1 MLHEPDALLI
11 VTSRSEKRANALA
24 SELQSQGSR
33 AEVTGFQLDL
43 SNPNFAAD
51 LASLR
56 PDIVVHTAGPY
67 QNQDYRVPRACIQ
80 CGSHYIDLADAREFV
95 CNFQS
100 LNDEANSKG
109 VLLITGAST
118 LPGLSSAVID
128 FLRAHFGR
136 VDEIRISIAPA
147 HQTPRGA
154 GTVAAVLS
162 YCGKPFKVLEGGRWT
177 RRFGWQN
184 IKSSQHPE
192 LGFRFSAACDVPDL
206 SLLAEYVP
214 GVKAVSFHA
223 ALESK
228 LEQLSLWFMSFL
240 SRMRLVDDWAPLV
253 PFVLWVS
260 GKTLTFGSATGGMHM
275 RLTGLDEN
283 DRQKS
288 INWYLTAKQNHGPE
302 IPCVAALI
310 LVRKMLRDEITE
322 RGAMACLGMITLA
335 EFDAEVGDLDIAWY
349 TDEQRFA

>member
-1 MLHEPDALLI
+1 LI
-11 VTSRSEKRANALA
+11 VTSRSEERANALA
-24 SELQSQGSR
+24 SELRSLGPR

-43 SNPNFAAD
+43 SDPNFEAT

-56 PDIVVHTAGPY
+56 PDIVIHTAGPY
-67 QNQDYRVPRACIQ
+67 QNQDYRVARACIQ
-80 CGSHYIDLADAREFV
+80 CGSHYIDLADARDFV

-128 FLRAHFGR
+128 FLRAHLGR
-136 VDEIRISIAPA
+136 IDEIRISIAPA

-162 YCGKPFKVLEGGRWT
+162 YCGKPLAVLEDGRWT
-177 RRFGWQN
+177 RRFGWQDLR
-184 IKSSQHPE
+184 SSQHPE
-192 LGFRFSAACDVPDL
+192 LGFRLSAACDVPDL
-206 SLLAEYVP
+206 TLLTEYVP
-214 GVKAVSFHA
+214 GVKTVSFHA

-228 LEQLSLWFMSFL
+228 LEQLALWFMSFL
-240 SRMRLVDDWAPLV
+240 SRMRLVSNWAPLV
-253 PFVLWVS
+253 PFFGWVS
-260 GKTLTFGSATGGMHM
+260 SKTLALGSATGGMHVQ
-275 RLTGLDEN
+275 LTGFDEN
-283 DRQKS
+283 DRKKS

-302 IPCVAALI
+302 IPCVPALI
-310 LVRKMLRDEITE
+310 LVRKMLRNELTK
-322 RGAMACLGMITLA
+322 RGAMPCLGMITLA

-349 TDEQRFA
+349 TDE